1 MITSAEAATPI
12 GWRELATT
20 ATARGADGSG
30 GGDEVARGDDEMR
43 RRDFDA
49 IDGDEC
55 DDDDADVGRRRS
67 RRVVTSW

>member
-49 IDGDEC
+49 ID
-55 DDDDADVGRRRS
+55 
-67 RRVVTSW
+67 